1 MTDPR
6 PVTARRPM
14 PLLCDLFIGDGDG
27 DGDGDGER
35 CRKPHGHAGRCDM
48 LEGL

>member
-27 DGDGDGER
+27 ER

-48 LEGL
+48 LGGL